1 MITVGIMGDFNPDK
15 LTQSL
20 LNQALDHAAA
30 AIGSAVEI
38 TWIPTLSL
46 KSVRDT
52 KKLGEYN
59 GLIMAPG
66 GDYRSEEGALSG
78 IRFARENDRT
88 FLGI

>member
-15 LTQSL
+15 LTQGL
-20 LNQALDHAAA
+20 LNQALDHAATA
-30 AIGSAVEI
+30 MGSTVEI

-52 KKLGEYN
+52 KRLGEYD

-66 GDYRSEEGALSG
+66 GVYRSQEGALNG
-78 IRFARENDRT
+78 ICFARENDKT
-88 FLGI
+88 YLGI